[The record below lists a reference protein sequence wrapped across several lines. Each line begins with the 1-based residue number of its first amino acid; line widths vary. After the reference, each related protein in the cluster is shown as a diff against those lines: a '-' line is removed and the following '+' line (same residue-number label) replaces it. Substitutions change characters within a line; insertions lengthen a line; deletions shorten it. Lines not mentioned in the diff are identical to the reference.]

1 MNSKLLCILFITLQ
15 TGIMADVPN
24 YGVEDV
30 LIAWNSKIEKNLD
43 DIQDQAIDAQDKGD
57 NHQYLELSKKMDQL
71 DDIGELLSEK
81 SL

>member
-1 MNSKLLCILFITLQ
+1 MNTKLLCILFFVLQ
-15 TGIMADVPN
+15 TVVMAEIPR

-43 DIQDQAIDAQDKGD
+43 EIQDQAIDAQDKGD
-57 NHQYLELSKKMDQL
+57 NRQYLELSKKMDQL
-71 DDIGELLSEK
+71 DDLSDLLSEK